1 MCLLKEFINS
11 NFFEKTMKII
21 ILGAGLVGNVIAR
34 DLIEDQEQEI
44 TIVDINQEILDQLS
58 HNYDLHGIYAD
69 LSNPEMIKDLV
80 KDYDLVIGSLP
91 GFLGFQTLKTVI
103 EAGKNIIDISF
114 FSEDPFV
121 LDDLAKENGVTAV
134 VDCGVAPGLSS
145 IVLGYINSILDE
157 THNFLCYVGGLPVDR
172 DWPYEYKAP
181 FSPSDVIEEYVRL
194 ARYVEDGEIVVKPAL
209 SEPELIDFHGVG
221 TLEAFNTDG
230 LRTLIRTMNIPN
242 MKEKTLRYPGHID
255 IMRIFRESGFFS
267 EEPIEINGNK
277 IKPLEVTSKLLFN
290 EWKLNEGDEDITVL
304 RIIIEGAKNGKKYR
318 YTYDMIDRYDREKG
332 ITSMARTTGYT
343 CTAAARLVLNGLFN
357 RKGICPPEFL
367 GQKEEVYNALIEDL
381 WKRNVIL
388 KEKIEE
394 I

>member
-1 MCLLKEFINS
+1 MKEFINKDFS
-11 NFFEKTMKII
+11 DELMKII
-21 ILGAGLVGNVIAR
+21 VLGAGLVGNVIAR
-34 DLIEDQEQEI
+34 DLMEDQEYEI
-44 TIVDINQEILDQLS
+44 TIADINQETLDHLS
-58 HNYDLHGIYAD
+58 HEYDLKGIYAD
-69 LSNPEMIKDLV
+69 LSNPEMIRDLV
-80 KDYDLVIGSLP
+80 KDYDLVIGALP

-103 EAGKNIIDISF
+103 EAGKDIIDISF
-114 FSEDPFV
+114 LAEDPFA
-121 LDDLAKENGVTAV
+121 LDELAKEKGVTAV

-145 IVLGYINSILDE
+145 VVLGYIDSILDE
-157 THNFLCYVGGLPVDR
+157 THSFLCFVGGLPIDR
-172 DWPYEYKAP
+172 EWPYEYKAP

-194 ARYVEDGEIVVKPAL
+194 ARYVEGGEIVVKPAL

-267 EEPIEINGNK
+267 EETIEVNGK
-277 IKPLEVTSKLLFN
+277 EIKPLELTSKLLFD

-304 RIIIEGAKNGKKYR
+304 KVVIEGIKDEKKYR
-318 YTYDMIDRYDREKG
+318 YTYDMVDRYDKEKG
-332 ITSMARTTGYT
+332 ITSMARTTGFT
-343 CTAAARLVLNGLFN
+343 CTATARLVLKGLFD

-394 I
+394 L